1 MIIFFA
7 LILHWYL
14 SLFFQTIFLHRYAS
28 HNMFKMTPFVEKV
41 FYFLTFLF
49 QGSSFLHPAAY
60 GVMHK
65 KHHAHTDTPNDPHSP
80 VHIKNIISFNLA
92 TVVEYRK
99 LVNDFAE
106 GKRNDSTVPRWE
118 IMEKIAESLIHP
130 SSIYFNLFFILL
142 PLFNSKLAIYIFA
155 HSHNDGSNTWIY
167 C

>member
-65 KHHAHTDTPNDPHSP
+65 DIM
-80 VHIKNIISFNLA
+80 HILIHLMILIHRFILKILFHLISRL
-92 TVVEYRK
+92 
-99 LVNDFAE
+99 LW
-106 GKRNDSTVPRWE
+106 ST
-118 IMEKIAESLIHP
+118 ESL
-130 SSIYFNLFFILL
+130 LMILL
-142 PLFNSKLAIYIFA
+142 KVKEATLPFPGGK
-155 HSHNDGSNTWIY
+155 
-167 C
+167 

>member
-65 KHHAHTDTPNDPHSP
+65 RHHAHTDTPKILIRRFILKILFHL
-80 VHIKNIISFNLA
+80 ISRQLW
-92 TVVEYRK
+92 
-99 LVNDFAE
+99 
-106 GKRNDSTVPRWE
+106 ST
-118 IMEKIAESLIHP
+118 ESL
-130 SSIYFNLFFILL
+130 LMILL
-142 PLFNSKLAIYIFA
+142 KVKEATLTFP
-155 HSHNDGSNTWIY
+155 GGQ
-167 C
+167 

>member
-1 MIIFFA
+1 MMTIFFA

-65 KHHAHTDTPNDPHSP
+65 RHHALSFHNPNTPELHTN
-80 VHIKNIISFNLA
+80 
-92 TVVEYRK
+92 
-99 LVNDFAE
+99 
-106 GKRNDSTVPRWE
+106 
-118 IMEKIAESLIHP
+118 SLTQHQ
-130 SSIYFNLFFILL
+130 SS
-142 PLFNSKLAIYIFA
+142 
-155 HSHNDGSNTWIY
+155 
-167 C
+167 